1 MHNLHSRLIQIL
13 KYFWFIYFISLHLIF
28 AEDDFE
34 SRNTISLKVKL
45 PHSLK
50 INLEQS
56 LRLRGNEFSFRQ
68 TFTQATISY
77 KVTEGLKILLPVRYA
92 IFEEKIKR
100 RISFGGSYKHK
111 LNDYTFSYKSRIQ
124 RVYEKNKDLDELIR
138 NKYTLQYKS
147 NKDIEP
153 FCSYEMFNPFSS
165 DIGKMNEYR
174 ISFGVEI
181 DLPKKKSAK
190 IFYQY
195 KVENLSKKNPEI
207 LNVVG
212 LSLSLN

>member
-1 MHNLHSRLIQIL
+1 MPIKLIKAI
-13 KYFWFIYFISLHLIF
+13 KYFCFIYFISIHLLP
-28 AEDDFE
+28 AEDNFE
-34 SRNTISLKVKL
+34 SRNTISFKIKL
-45 PHSLK
+45 PYSFK

-68 TFTQATISY
+68 TFTEATISY

-111 LNDYTFSYKSRIQ
+111 LNDYTLSYKSRIQ
-124 RVYEKNKDLDELIR
+124 RVYEKNKELDELIR
-138 NKYTLQYKS
+138 NKYMLQYKS
-147 NKDIEP
+147 GKDIDP
-153 FCSYEMFNPFSS
+153 FCSYEMFNPFNS

-174 ISFGVEI
+174 ISFGAEI
-181 DLPKKKSAK
+181 NLPKKKSAK

-195 KVENLSKKNPEI
+195 KVEDLNKKNSEI
-207 LNVVG
+207 LNVIG
-212 LSLSLN
+212 LSLSFN